1 MLIQE
6 YKETWV
12 EDFKAIKSVF
22 NDAFTNL
29 NISIEHIGSTSVPK
43 LAAKPIIDID
53 IVYGNDMSFETIKR
67 GLEKIGYYHN
77 GNQGII
83 NREVFKRKNWWSKHQ
98 ILDKITHH
106 LYACPVDS
114 EELQR
119 HITLRNYL
127 IANETARTEYQ
138 KLKYEIAEA
147 ANQDK
152 KQYAALKEVKARAFI
167 NNIIEK
173 AEPRYY
179 YKSITNLS
187 ASK

>member
-6 YKETWV
+6 YQEKWV
-12 EDFKAIKSVF
+12 EDFKAIESVIA
-22 NDAFTNL
+22 DALIGL
-29 NISIEHIGSTSVPK
+29 NISIEHVGSTAVPK

-53 IVYGNDMSFETIKR
+53 IVYGNNVPFETIKK
-67 GLEKIGYYHN
+67 GLERIGYFHN

-98 ILDKITHH
+98 ILDTITHH
-106 LYACPVDS
+106 LYVCPVDS

-119 HITLRNYL
+119 HIRFRNYL

-138 KLKYEIAEA
+138 QLKYEIAVA

-152 KQYAALKEVKARAFI
+152 KQYAALKEVKARTFI
-167 NNIIEK
+167 NDILAK
-173 AEPRYY
+173 ADQ
-179 YKSITNLS
+179 L
-187 ASK
+187 

>member
-6 YKETWV
+6 YRESWI
-12 EDFKAIKSVF
+12 EDFKAIKSVI
-22 NDAFTNL
+22 NDALMNL

-53 IVYGNDMSFETIKR
+53 IVYGNDILFETVKK

-83 NREVFKRKNWWSKHQ
+83 NREVFKRGMWEYKHQ
-98 ILDKITHH
+98 ILDAITHH
-106 LYACPVDS
+106 LYVCPVDS

-119 HITLRNYL
+119 HIRFRNYL

-138 KLKYEIAEA
+138 QLKYEIAVA

-152 KQYAALKEVKARAFI
+152 KQYAVLKEVEARTFI
-167 NNIIEK
+167 NDILTK
-173 AEPRYY
+173 ADQ
-179 YKSITNLS
+179 L
-187 ASK
+187 